1 MERNIIVEGQF
12 SFHQMLDVI
21 TRYIIVSG
29 DTMCIGALRDNANML
44 PGVMIEHTVSVW
56 RVKLKI
62 VLFQEFIQT
71 TI

>member
-29 DTMCIGALRDNANML
+29 DTMCTGALRDNANML
-44 PGVMIEHTVSVW
+44 PGVMIEPTVSV
-56 RVKLKI
+56 
-62 VLFQEFIQT
+62 
-71 TI
+71 